1 MTSGNAR
8 SFRIFC
14 GIIKSER
21 VSVVHFP
28 KQDIGWKEIR
38 CLVSGPVRETA
49 TVGSC
54 ETAHCSVHDVARELL
69 GSSRVGKP
77 LAAHGFS
84 PIGRADEDTL
94 ALQEVSQLASDV
106 KGDLVGMG
114 IRTAPTVCAGGC
126 LSGRKTRCVAPV
138 VRPGKVRAPTRMR
151 HEIAV
156 VGRIHRHGCHDAP
169 YVVQANRA
177 LRWVCVPGQDRQNQ

>member
-1 MTSGNAR
+1 MAVEGFRVKEVGRSAGPTDASQPIAIGRRVTSGNAR

-77 LAAHGFS
+77 
-84 PIGRADEDTL
+84 
-94 ALQEVSQLASDV
+94 
-106 KGDLVGMG
+106 
-114 IRTAPTVCAGGC
+114 
-126 LSGRKTRCVAPV
+126 
-138 VRPGKVRAPTRMR
+138 
-151 HEIAV
+151 
-156 VGRIHRHGCHDAP
+156 
-169 YVVQANRA
+169 
-177 LRWVCVPGQDRQNQ
+177 